1 MSETTFYQRKKKTI
15 LNRAKEYY
23 ENNKEVL
30 KEIARKK
37 YREWSE
43 EEKNI
48 RREYGRNRYLNMS
61 EGKKQKLK
69 EYQNK
74 YGKAKKSQFS
84 DQ

>member
-1 MSETTFYQRKKKTI
+1 MKQLFIEERKKL
-15 LNRAKEYY
+15 LNTAKEYY

-37 YREWSE
+37 YRGWSE

-48 RREYGRNRYLNMS
+48 RREYGRNQYLNMS

-74 YGKAKKSQFS
+74 YGTAKKSQFS